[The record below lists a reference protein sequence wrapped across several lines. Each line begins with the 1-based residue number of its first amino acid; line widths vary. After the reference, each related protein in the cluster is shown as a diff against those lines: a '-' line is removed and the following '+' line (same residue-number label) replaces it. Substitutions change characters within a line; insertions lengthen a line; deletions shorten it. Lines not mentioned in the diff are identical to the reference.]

1 MAQMS
6 GFLSYFTLDIAN
18 YLWEQFMHVSLVRA
32 SRETDKEEDMGLTA
46 TWVGMNESRSE
57 PDLKSASN
65 SLN

>member
-1 MAQMS
+1 
-6 GFLSYFTLDIAN
+6 
-18 YLWEQFMHVSLVRA
+18 MHVSLVRA